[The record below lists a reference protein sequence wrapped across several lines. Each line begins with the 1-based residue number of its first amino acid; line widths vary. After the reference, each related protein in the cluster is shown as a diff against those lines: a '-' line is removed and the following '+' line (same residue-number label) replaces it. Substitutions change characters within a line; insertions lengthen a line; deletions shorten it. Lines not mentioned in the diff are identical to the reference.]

1 MTQSLLYAYIFH
13 LARTCRWVKTLKCDM
28 YIYTNKCTAICNEKA
43 KQQKKSSGCR
53 PVWLCVLSHRHKK
66 MHPGTKR
73 WGVCESCTEKFFR
86 SAQRTRQ
93 YIQLPCAHTH
103 THSSCRITDLRCYT
117 GPFVVHRN
125 YFSRLLASTQKR
137 EHSL

>member
-28 YIYTNKCTAICNEKA
+28 YIHTNKCTAICNEKA

-73 WGVCESCTEKFFR
+73 WGVCESCTQKFFR

-103 THSSCRITDLRCYT
+103 IAKVINKHSIFRD
-117 GPFVVHRN
+117 H
-125 YFSRLLASTQKR
+125 FSRLLASTQKR